1 MDRGA
6 DHYATGMKIAI
17 VGAGIAGLTCAYTL
31 ERLLRDRGETH
42 HQVTLFEGGA
52 HFGGH
57 SNTVDV
63 TLPTVRGPVTH
74 GVDTGFLVFNERT
87 YPGLIGLFESL
98 EVPVARSDMS
108 FAVSLPYLD
117 MEWAGSN
124 LNTVFAQRRNLLRPR
139 FLAMLGDIL
148 RFNRLTTR
156 LATASPHDS
165 GLDETVGEFLERH
178 RFGEA
183 FRTWY
188 FLPMAACIWSCST
201 RQMLDFPIRT
211 MIRFCHNHGLLQI
224 SDRPQWMTVQGGSR
238 EYVRRMLAH
247 IRDARLVKVRG
258 VRRSMTPAA
267 ADRTA
272 AASVRI
278 DTDAGAESFDMVV
291 MACHSDQALAL
302 LQNPT
307 PEERAVLGAI
317 RYQPNRAVL
326 HTDASLLPARRNVWS
341 AWNYTGRPATDDESR
356 LDVCVHYLLNRL
368 QPLPAE
374 WGGRP
379 VVVSLNPITAPA
391 QHHVVAQFDYAHP
404 VFDSGAIA
412 AQTHLPRMQGRY
424 ATWFCGAWTAYGF
437 HEDGFQSGL
446 AAAHDVIRRLSALP
460 DLRGVA

>member
-1 MDRGA
+1 
-6 DHYATGMKIAI
+6 MKIAI

-31 ERLLRDRGETH
+31 ERWLRERGEAH
-42 HQVTLFEGGA
+42 HQVTLFEGGQ

-63 TLPTVRGPVTH
+63 TLPTPQGPVTH

-87 YPGLIGLFESL
+87 YPGLIGLFDEL
-98 EVPVARSDMS
+98 DVPVARSDMS
-108 FAVSLPYLD
+108 FAVSLPHLD
-117 MEWAGSN
+117 LEWAGSN
-124 LNTVFAQRRNLLRPR
+124 LNTVFAQRRNLVRPR
-139 FLAMLGDIL
+139 FLAMLRDIL
-148 RFNRLTTR
+148 RFNRLTTA
-156 LATASPHDS
+156 LATSRHGAA
-165 GLDETVGEFLERH
+165 LEETVGEFLERH
-178 RFGEA
+178 RFGEE

-201 RQMLDFPIRT
+201 RQMLDFPIST

-247 IRDARLVKVRG
+247 LRDARLAKVRS
-258 VRRSMTPAA
+258 VRRVMTPASAQRTSA
-267 ADRTA
+267 AGVTIETTA
-272 AASVRI
+272 G
-278 DTDAGAESFDMVV
+278 TESFDMVV
-291 MACHSDQALAL
+291 MACHSDEALAL
-302 LQNPT
+302 LQQPT

-326 HTDASLLPARRNVWS
+326 HTDASLLPARPQVWS
-341 AWNYTGRPATDDESR
+341 AWNYTGRPAADGEDR

-374 WGGRP
+374 WRERP
-379 VVVSLNPITAPA
+379 VIVSLNPVTPPAPR
-391 QHHVVAQFDYAHP
+391 QFVAQFDYAHP

-412 AQTHLPRMQGRY
+412 AQAHLPRMQGRY

-446 AAAHDVIRRLSALP
+446 AAAHDVIRRLSVVP
-460 DLRGVA
+460 DLQGVA